1 MMDSDGPSEIP
12 QVDFTSYNI
21 HVGIDNRIIDLDSNT
36 DIERSL
42 NKIGTVKR
50 SGYIININMIED
62 DIEEIRKVIH
72 LLTYIRKGGSE

>member
-1 MMDSDGPSEIP
+1 MDSDGPSEIP
-12 QVDFTSYNI
+12 QISFTSYNI
-21 HVGIDNRIIDLDSNT
+21 HRNIDNRTIELDSYT

-62 DIEEIRKVIH
+62 GIEEIRRMIH